1 MRYGI
6 TLIVANYITSSEW
19 LIQFPNPSGVEW
31 YYLWDCSVMDKKHD
45 TWSLKSWSSIHI
57 VPQRVFQETLF
68 LFSFSFSLHYL
79 RYQTVSLKDSNSL
92 LSTPHFWYL
101 SSEDHFFSLQRY
113 RYWSWIYGVW
123 RCVFDIFCW
132 TVKRNARQLL
142 IFRFWLIFDLFYFFK
157 YSLSKAHICTNW

>member
-1 MRYGI
+1 MRYGV
-6 TLIVANYITSSEW
+6 TLIIANYITSSEW

-31 YYLWDCSVMDKKHD
+31 YYLWDCSVMDKKHE

-57 VPQRVFQETLF
+57 VPQRVFLETLF

-123 RCVFDIFCW
+123 RCVFDIMGTSLNYGIVYF
-132 TVKRNARQLL
+132 AYSI
-142 IFRFWLIFDLFYFFK
+142 IFQSSVFWLTKDW
-157 YSLSKAHICTNW
+157 H